1 MEQVSILKVVDKDS
15 GQEALAIVRAVNG
28 LVALTLS
35 LEHEGDV
42 MVAFSPSE
50 CDSWSPAFSRQFLR
64 CEGAVSRCLSEQCL
78 A

>member
-1 MEQVSILKVVDKDS
+1 VEEKTVEQVSILKVLDKDS
-15 GQEALAIVRAVNG
+15 GQEALAIVRPVNG

-50 CDSWSPAFSRQFLR
+50 CEQL
-64 CEGAVSRCLSEQCL
+64 VSRLQQAIAQAEGPVL
-78 A
+78 VA